1 MDALL
6 RDIALLAGCTAD
18 LYTMLLRSLRDQL
31 DAQLVLN
38 PTWGSSELIDWAI
51 LETGVPEASLSEDYI
66 TAISDMVDNALTL

>member
-38 PTWGSSELIDWAI
+38 PTWDSGDLIDWAI
-51 LETGVPEASLSEDYI
+51 LATGVPEASLSEDYI
-66 TAISDMVDNALTL
+66 TAISNMVDNALAL